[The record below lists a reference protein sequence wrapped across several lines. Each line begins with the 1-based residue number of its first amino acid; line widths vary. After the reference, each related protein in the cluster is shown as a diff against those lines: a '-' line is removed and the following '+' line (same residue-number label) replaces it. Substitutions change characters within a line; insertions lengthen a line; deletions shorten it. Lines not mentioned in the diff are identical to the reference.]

1 MTTAWPNVILSSVQ
15 YSQAQAR
22 RNHPC
27 QPRRRSLSVMKK
39 ILGIVVLS
47 LFAIS
52 ASAAD
57 LMASSAAPTV
67 TQNIVVEGA
76 ACPGVG
82 ATGFSS
88 TGLLLSCQS
97 GVWKGSTGEQSCF
110 YMTIAG
116 SSLTFRGVGL
126 LEGAQFSGTMLR
138 ADRPAPSYYFG
149 YHHDC
154 RSDTACVASR
164 GAYVA
169 SIGGSG
175 SFHSILHV
183 ANLPVQAASACL

>member
-1 MTTAWPNVILSSVQ
+1 
-15 YSQAQAR
+15 
-22 RNHPC
+22 
-27 QPRRRSLSVMKK
+27 
-39 ILGIVVLS
+39 
-47 LFAIS
+47 
-52 ASAAD
+52 
-57 LMASSAAPTV
+57 
-67 TQNIVVEGA
+67 
-76 ACPGVG
+76 
-82 ATGFSS
+82 
-88 TGLLLSCQS
+88 
-97 GVWKGSTGEQSCF
+97 
-110 YMTIAG
+110 MTIAG

-149 YHHDC
+149 YQHDC